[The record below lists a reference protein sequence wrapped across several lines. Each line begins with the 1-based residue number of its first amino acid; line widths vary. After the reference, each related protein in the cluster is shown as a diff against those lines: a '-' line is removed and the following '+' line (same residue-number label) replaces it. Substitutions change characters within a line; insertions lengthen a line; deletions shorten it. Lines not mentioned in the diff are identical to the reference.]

1 MSKNVK
7 IKLNREGVRALLRG
21 EEMQDLTASLASGI
35 VNRTGGA
42 GYECDTYVGNN
53 RCNTSIY
60 VTTYDA
66 YHDNL
71 KNNTLLKSLR

>member
-1 MSKNVK
+1 M
-7 IKLNREGVRALLRG
+7 LRG
-21 EEMQDLTASLASGI
+21 KEMQELTQDLASGI
-35 VNRTGGA
+35 INRTGGT
-42 GYECDTYVGNN
+42 GYESNTHVGPN

-71 KNNTLLKSLR
+71 KNNTLLKSMR